1 MQMMNTRDDKRIVMR
16 ITVIYKEIEANCYEI
31 LGNS

>member
-1 MQMMNTRDDKRIVMR
+1 MQMMNTRDDKRMVMR
-16 ITVIYKEIEANCYEI
+16 ITVIYKEIEVNCYEI

>member
-1 MQMMNTRDDKRIVMR
+1 MMNTRDGKRMVMR
-16 ITVIYKEIEANCYEI
+16 ITVIYKEIEVDCYEI